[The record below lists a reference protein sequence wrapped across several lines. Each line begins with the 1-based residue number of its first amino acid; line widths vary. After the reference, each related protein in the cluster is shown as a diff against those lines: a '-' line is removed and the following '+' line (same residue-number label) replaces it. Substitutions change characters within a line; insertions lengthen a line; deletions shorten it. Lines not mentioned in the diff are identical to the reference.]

1 MHRSSQSLGFDSV
14 FFCCCCCL
22 LGFCFTSDSMSRKA
36 RTTADMQFGC
46 SRLRDKSAAVQ
57 ALEPRWDEE
66 VRSLP
71 LCLAISLARISTFSS
86 LGHSS
91 CAKVSVTRM
100 REAAG
105 RGSGAVGCA
114 GGDSKQLRGDEN
126 LPTRQQNKQGASRP
140 PINHC
145 CVTGAIG

>member
-1 MHRSSQSLGFDSV
+1 MYDSPTTGRDSWIQAETTLLYQPVLSFIPLSPCKVAEKTGETSEVTVLCTVPVRVCDLILSFSVAVVVCLFSVSQVTACQERL
-14 FFCCCCCL
+14 
-22 LGFCFTSDSMSRKA
+22 A
-36 RTTADMQFGC
+36 PHADMQFGC

-71 LCLAISLARISTFSS
+71 LCLAISLARISTFSR

-100 REAAG
+100 
-105 RGSGAVGCA
+105 
-114 GGDSKQLRGDEN
+114 
-126 LPTRQQNKQGASRP
+126 
-140 PINHC
+140 
-145 CVTGAIG
+145 

>member
-1 MHRSSQSLGFDSV
+1 MILSFSVAVVVCLFSVSQVTACQERL
-14 FFCCCCCL
+14 
-22 LGFCFTSDSMSRKA
+22 A
-36 RTTADMQFGC
+36 PHADMQFGC

-57 ALEPRWDEE
+57 ALEPGWDEE

-71 LCLAISLARISTFSS
+71 LCLAISLARISTFSR

-105 RGSGAVGCA
+105 RRSGAVGCA
-114 GGDSKQLRGDEN
+114 GGGAASSFGEMRICQRDGKTNRG
-126 LPTRQQNKQGASRP
+126 PAGRRSITAVSQGRLAEVPRS
-140 PINHC
+140 
-145 CVTGAIG
+145 